1 MGMGAKAKK
10 IRITSKITRVQIAM
24 LELLHCT
31 DKIKIGRDIG
41 YFYIPGTVT
50 NIAVIIKTCLK
61 STNTRACQSKSYG
74 DNEDDELR
82 SKRTSTKIK
91 IKAGSG
97 CKVYAMFVHV
107 LY

>member
-41 YFYIPGTVT
+41 YSYVPRTVT
-50 NIAVIIKTCLK
+50 NIAFIFITCIFP
-61 STNTRACQSKSYG
+61 NTRACQSKSYG